1 MSDTL
6 NGKDKDEFTLII
18 GNREIVVDSAKFMRT
33 IDTCADAC
41 NVTMPWEPN
50 LDPALDDIL
59 KPNHDFPNA
68 FVYLGGKLQMTG
80 KLYNITQRRSNE
92 GTIKELEIFT
102 QTANMI
108 DSTVRPPFEENN
120 IDLYERC
127 VNQAREFGIE
137 VVKDS
142 NLYVGGKFSRVTA
155 SQTDKCFVHLKDLAW
170 QRGTLLSCTATGEL
184 EIILPN
190 VDGQPVGT
198 IEEKNPLTE
207 VYEVSFNGRE
217 RFNTYEAIVSS
228 SKKDKTKVK
237 HQAIDEYVPANR
249 FLTFKADESLPGE
262 GLNAALWRRNK
273 SAADSLNIQFPVN
286 SWYAPNGQLF
296 KPNTTITV
304 VSDVLSLEKGFT
316 FLISQ
321 VEFNYSSGGATAVL
335 SLKPPSFYTLSE
347 EIIEPWSE

>member
-6 NGKDKDEFTLII
+6 NGKQKDELTLII
-18 GNREIVVDSAKFMRT
+18 ENREIVVDSAKFMRT

-41 NVTMPWEPN
+41 NVSMEWMPG
-50 LDPALDDIL
+50 LDPILDDIL
-59 KPNHDFPNA
+59 KPNHDYPNA

-80 KLYNITQRRSNE
+80 MLYNITQRRSNE
-92 GTIKELEIFT
+92 GTVKELEIFT

-127 VNQAREFGIE
+127 VNQAREFGIQ
-137 VVKDS
+137 VVKDE
-142 NLYVGGKFSRVTA
+142 NLSVGGKFSRVSA
-155 SQTDKCFVHLKDLAW
+155 KQTDLCFNHLKDLAW
-170 QRGTLLSCTATGEL
+170 QRGALLSCTEYGEL

-198 IEEKNPLTE
+198 IEEQNPLTE
-207 VYEVSFNGRE
+207 VYEVTFNGRQ

-228 SKKDKTKVK
+228 SRKDKTKVK
-237 HQAIDEYVPANR
+237 HQAIDEYVPAIR
-249 FLTFKADESLPGE
+249 FLTFSADESLPGE

-286 SWYAPNGQLF
+286 SWYAPNGTLF

-304 VSDVLSLEKGFT
+304 VSDAMSLEKGFT

-321 VEFNYSSGGATAVL
+321 VEFNYSSGGATALL
-335 SLKPPSFYTLSE
+335 SLKPPSMYTNG